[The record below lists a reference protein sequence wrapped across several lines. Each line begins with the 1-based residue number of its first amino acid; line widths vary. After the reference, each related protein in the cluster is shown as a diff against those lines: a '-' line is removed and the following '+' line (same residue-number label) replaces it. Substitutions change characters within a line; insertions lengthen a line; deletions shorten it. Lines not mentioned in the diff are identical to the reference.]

1 MEERKLSVEIAK
13 AIGTP
18 IDPNLPVNPLISGIA
33 DTEAVPAGEDCYTF
47 VADTEVDTVLT
58 ISSGV
63 IAEVKVIPN
72 STASLSF
79 TYFDS
84 GLNYVL
90 SKDIME
96 TKDSS
101 KMARTKVRLVRGL
114 DKKELKSVIDLGL
127 AATTITPLVQATEED
142 VLDVIIRMKQA
153 IENYGDNYVLLVG
166 SSVKA
171 LIDTYDKDNAKTGLN
186 SYRIG
191 INETL
196 AGMGIKV
203 IKVSGKIKTDSS
215 DVPLLAVSTALLV
228 ALDSTL
234 QIGKPFVSARRIIAP
249 ELAAGMGIEVTDAQR
264 GLFVA
269 NTPVIVAGA
278 NTLGYAIYG
287 FENICIAL
295 INPYAVVKCATI
307 V

>member
-1 MEERKLSVEIAK
+1 LAVEIAK
-13 AIGTP
+13 AIGSP
-18 IDPNLPVNPLISGIA
+18 IDPNIPVNPVIMSIA
-33 DTEAVPAGEDCYTF
+33 DTDAVPAGEDCYTF
-47 VADTEVDTVLT
+47 VADSEVDTVLT

-72 STASLSF
+72 GTTPLSF

-127 AATTITPLVQATEED
+127 AATTITPIIQATDED

-234 QIGKPFVSARRIIAP
+234 QIGKPFVSVRRIIAP